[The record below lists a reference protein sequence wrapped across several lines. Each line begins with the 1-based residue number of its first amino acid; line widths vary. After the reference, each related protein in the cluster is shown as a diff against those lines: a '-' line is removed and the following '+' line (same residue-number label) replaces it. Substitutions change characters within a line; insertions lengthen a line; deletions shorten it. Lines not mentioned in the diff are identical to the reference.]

1 MCEAMAPDIHDPSHL
16 FIKIRNPVT
25 LGTDVPLLSKSNNT
39 VFRSK
44 SISQSSTPRLSDYSP
59 VQLNRF
65 GSISLASLQSAT
77 SSTTSK
83 RSNVLAKPE
92 APSSPKLSLSA
103 KFVNDMNIP
112 DGTTMEA
119 GRVVRKV
126 CKRTQPAMVM
136 LIIFIVIIDVEN
148 VE

>member
-1 MCEAMAPDIHDPSHL
+1 MCETMAPDIHDPSHL

-25 LGTDVPLLSKSNNT
+25 LGTDVPLLSAKSTNNN

-44 SISQSSTPRLSDYSP
+44 CNSQSSTPRYSDYSP
-59 VQLNRF
+59 IQLNRF
-65 GSISLASLQSAT
+65 GSISLASLQSVT

-112 DGTTMEA
+112 DGTSMEA

-126 CKRTQPAMVM
+126 SMHT
-136 LIIFIVIIDVEN
+136 
-148 VE
+148 

>member
-1 MCEAMAPDIHDPSHL
+1 MAPDIHDPSHL

-25 LGTDVPLLSKSNNT
+25 LGTDVPLLSKSNNN

-59 VQLNRF
+59 IQLNRF

-126 CKRTQPAMVM
+126 CEQAYMINLLVM
-136 LIIFIVIIDVEN
+136 LIIFIVVIDVEN